1 MKPSVEV
8 IHELPL
14 PRVSYIN
21 SATPFG
27 LTMTSKDKFICATYA
42 LIALL
47 ALPATWINNI
57 AFMSQPHNNSLM
69 DFVNAAYVN
78 AAAAS
83 LSNDLLFVATAASMF
98 MVIEGR
104 RVGVRF
110 LWLYIIFSAL
120 IAISVTF
127 PLFLLA
133 RHLKITTAQNESTGS
148 TTESFKA

>member
-1 MKPSVEV
+1 
-8 IHELPL
+8 
-14 PRVSYIN
+14 
-21 SATPFG
+21 
-27 LTMTSKDKFICATYA
+27 MTTKDKLICTSYA

-57 AFMSQPHNNSLM
+57 AFMQQSNNSFM

-98 MVIEGR
+98 MVIEGQR
-104 RVGVRF
+104 IGIRY
-110 LWLYIIFSAL
+110 LWLYLIFSPL
-120 IAISVTF
+120 VAISVTF

-133 RHLKITTAQNESTGS
+133 RHIQLTKNLTDEISIEA
-148 TTESFKA
+148 

>member
-1 MKPSVEV
+1 
-8 IHELPL
+8 
-14 PRVSYIN
+14 
-21 SATPFG
+21 
-27 LTMTSKDKFICATYA
+27 MTTKDKFTCATYG

-57 AFMSQPHNNSLM
+57 AFMSQPNNSFM

-83 LSNDLLFVATAASMF
+83 LSNDLLFVAIAASMF
-98 MVIEGR
+98 MVIEGQR
-104 RVGVRF
+104 IGIRY

-120 IAISVTF
+120 VAISVTF

-133 RHLKITTAQNESTGS
+133 RHIKLTNTQPEQVV
-148 TTESFKA
+148 

>member
-1 MKPSVEV
+1 
-8 IHELPL
+8 
-14 PRVSYIN
+14 
-21 SATPFG
+21 
-27 LTMTSKDKFICATYA
+27 MTTKDKLICATYT

-57 AFMSQPHNNSLM
+57 AFMKQPNNSFM

-104 RVGVRF
+104 RLGIRF
-110 LWLYIIFSAL
+110 LWLYIALSAL
-120 IAISVTF
+120 VAISVTF

-133 RHLKITTAQNESTGS
+133 RHIKITNAQPEQAQ
-148 TTESFKA
+148 TEAV

>member
-1 MKPSVEV
+1 
-8 IHELPL
+8 
-14 PRVSYIN
+14 
-21 SATPFG
+21 
-27 LTMTSKDKFICATYA
+27 MTTKDKFTCATYA

-57 AFMSQPHNNSLM
+57 AFMSQPNNSFM

-83 LSNDLLFVATAASMF
+83 LSNDLLFVAIAASMF
-98 MVIEGR
+98 MVIEGQR
-104 RVGVRF
+104 IGIRY

-120 IAISVTF
+120 VAISVTF

-133 RHLKITTAQNESTGS
+133 RHIKLANTQPKQITTEA
-148 TTESFKA
+148 